1 MPLRLASAE
10 TPTNPDKHSPSPK
23 PRQLQTRAHS
33 AQPSEPIFFPKL
45 QIHFADF
52 PYLHASSGRE
62 AVHLGDL
69 LRIWVRSGT
78 KITLSL
84 RFSRTNTC
92 APDTARTAVL
102 YGHHLPIAGWSDSRE
117 PVPYEEKTTLPRA
130 RVSVSEFICV
140 TAHKAS
146 HTCVQHGQYPMPG
159 SGILTRFPFGRC
171 GQPLT
176 LTSTDQCRK
185 DTIHTASERLSPIP

>member
-1 MPLRLASAE
+1 MPVLSWLLCAE
-10 TPTNPDKHSPSPK
+10 RSRAGEVNPRRRSHSHPLPGHGTGPRPARAPPVKATRKPKHSPSPC
-23 PRQLQTRAHS
+23 PRQLPTAARS

-84 RFSRTNTC
+84 GFSRTDTC

-102 YGHHLPIAGWSDSRE
+102 YGHHLPIAG
-117 PVPYEEKTTLPRA
+117 
-130 RVSVSEFICV
+130 
-140 TAHKAS
+140 
-146 HTCVQHGQYPMPG
+146 
-159 SGILTRFPFGRC
+159 
-171 GQPLT
+171 
-176 LTSTDQCRK
+176 
-185 DTIHTASERLSPIP
+185 

>member
-1 MPLRLASAE
+1 MHRAKSNEQMNARRRSHNHPLPGHGTGPHPARTKPVKAGTNQDAVPHHVHDSFRLRPA
-10 TPTNPDKHSPSPK
+10 T
-23 PRQLQTRAHS
+23 

-69 LRIWVRSGT
+69 LRIWVRFGT

-84 RFSRTNTC
+84 GFSRTNTC

-102 YGHHLPIAGWSDSRE
+102 YGRHLPIAE
-117 PVPYEEKTTLPRA
+117 
-130 RVSVSEFICV
+130 
-140 TAHKAS
+140 
-146 HTCVQHGQYPMPG
+146 
-159 SGILTRFPFGRC
+159 
-171 GQPLT
+171 
-176 LTSTDQCRK
+176 
-185 DTIHTASERLSPIP
+185 

>member
-1 MPLRLASAE
+1 MPVLSWLLCAE
-10 TPTNPDKHSPSPK
+10 RSRNWNHAPVRRSSSRPLPGPGTGPHPVNGRTLLPATAHQPKYSPPPN
-23 PRQLQTRAHS
+23 PRQLPTRARP

-84 RFSRTNTC
+84 GFSRTDTC

-102 YGHHLPIAGWSDSRE
+102 YGHHLPIAG
-117 PVPYEEKTTLPRA
+117 
-130 RVSVSEFICV
+130 
-140 TAHKAS
+140 
-146 HTCVQHGQYPMPG
+146 
-159 SGILTRFPFGRC
+159 
-171 GQPLT
+171 
-176 LTSTDQCRK
+176 
-185 DTIHTASERLSPIP
+185 

>member
-1 MPLRLASAE
+1 VPVLSWLLCAE
-10 TPTNPDKHSPSPK
+10 RSCQTENTPRCNAATAVHCQAPALVRARPWVHHRFTGSDHRGQSTGPPPN
-23 PRQLQTRAHS
+23 PRQLPTAARP

-62 AVHLGDL
+62 AIHLGDL

-84 RFSRTNTC
+84 GVSRTDTC

-102 YGHHLPIAGWSDSRE
+102 YGHHLPIAG
-117 PVPYEEKTTLPRA
+117 
-130 RVSVSEFICV
+130 
-140 TAHKAS
+140 
-146 HTCVQHGQYPMPG
+146 
-159 SGILTRFPFGRC
+159 
-171 GQPLT
+171 
-176 LTSTDQCRK
+176 
-185 DTIHTASERLSPIP
+185 

>member
-1 MPLRLASAE
+1 MPVLSWLLYAERSCNQEHVLAQRSSNRPRPGHG
-10 TPTNPDKHSPSPK
+10 TGPSPASNK
-23 PRQLQTRAHS
+23 PVLPPTHHKQKPSPPPHPRSLPTRARP

-84 RFSRTNTC
+84 GFSRTDTC

-102 YGHHLPIAGWSDSRE
+102 YGHHLPIAG
-117 PVPYEEKTTLPRA
+117 
-130 RVSVSEFICV
+130 
-140 TAHKAS
+140 
-146 HTCVQHGQYPMPG
+146 
-159 SGILTRFPFGRC
+159 
-171 GQPLT
+171 
-176 LTSTDQCRK
+176 
-185 DTIHTASERLSPIP
+185 